1 VSSELSRIPVPRRRH
16 AAALLGLFAVFLVAV
31 GVLPWAAETSTVV
44 RVLAA
49 IVIVVAVLL
58 ALVAWGLLQSTIVDE
73 RRQAE
78 AELDAVLIEAA
89 GPAGACGCGQ
99 VHDPD
104 ELHIT
109 DAQGIDTCGHDG
121 GGTDCA
127 HTCDTCVLST
137 LRR

>member
-1 VSSELSRIPVPRRRH
+1 MRVI
-16 AAALLGLFAVFLVAV
+16 A
-31 GVLPWAAETSTVV
+31 TVV
-44 RVLAA
+44 LVLALA
-49 IVIVVAVLL
+49 L
-58 ALVAWGLLQSTIVDE
+58 ALVAWGLFHSTVLDQ

-78 AELDAVLIEAA
+78 AEFDAVILEAA

-109 DAQGIDTCGHDG
+109 DACEHDG
-121 GGTDCA
+121 SGAACE
-127 HTCDTCVLST
+127 HNCDTCVLAG

>member
-1 VSSELSRIPVPRRRH
+1 MSSELSRIPVPRRRR
-16 AAALLGLFAVFLVAV
+16 AAALVGLFAVFLLAI
-31 GVLPWAAETSTVV
+31 GALPWAAETSTAV

-49 IVIVVAVLL
+49 IVIAVAVVL

-109 DAQGIDTCGHDG
+109 DSCGHDG

-127 HTCDTCVLST
+127 HTCDTCVLSS

>member
-1 VSSELSRIPVPRRRH
+1 VSSELSRVPVARRRH
-16 AAALLGLFAVFLVAV
+16 AAALLGLFAVFLVAI
-31 GVLPWAAETSTVV
+31 GVLPWAAETSAVV

-58 ALVAWGLLQSTIVDE
+58 ALVAWGLVQSTIVDE
-73 RRQAE
+73 RRRSE

-109 DAQGIDTCGHDG
+109 DACGHDG

-127 HTCDTCVLST
+127 HTCDTCVLSS